1 MRRNREPPRRR
12 GFTMA
17 EALTVMGIIVVL
29 AAAAVPSGM
38 GAMKNV
44 RQIQLNRSAE
54 TIYMTAQLNLI
65 AAKVSSESGTPPS
78 SSPVTFQDSAN
89 AAKDIVLPA
98 NSISP
103 ALYAGNWV
111 IEYSGWT
118 VETAYYSEKTETWSD
133 TDGFNAWK
141 NQASTN
147 AGKVGKYGK

>member
-1 MRRNREPPRRR
+1 MRHNR

-65 AAKVSSESGTPPS
+65 AAKVSGKSSVSETITSRMNDT
-78 SSPVTFQDSAN
+78 VLNKQ
-89 AAKDIVLPA
+89 IVLPA

-103 ALYAGNWV
+103 ALYAGNWAIV
-111 IEYSGWT
+111 CNGWT
-118 VETAYYSEKTETWSD
+118 VETAYYSESETWSD
-133 TDGFNAWK
+133 SAGFAAWQAMASDG
-141 NQASTN
+141 
-147 AGKVGKYGK
+147 AGKVGKYGA

>member
-1 MRRNREPPRRR
+1 MERNREPPANTGRTRR

-65 AAKVSSESGTPPS
+65 AAKVSGGESGTPPS
-78 SSPVTFQDSAN
+78 SSPVTSKGSVPSSVN
-89 AAKDIVLPA
+89 V
-98 NSISP
+98 
-103 ALYAGNWV
+103 
-111 IEYSGWT
+111 
-118 VETAYYSEKTETWSD
+118 
-133 TDGFNAWK
+133 
-141 NQASTN
+141 
-147 AGKVGKYGK
+147 